1 MKDVFWWFLRSTF
14 MAKSKKEQEKKVHW
28 EERIKSK
35 WKHKD
40 QTDVEYFTRQDGSEA
55 VAKSWSEI
63 WVNSNKNNKQT
74 NKQIKEDSNYSSC
87 FCFTLIL
94 HFELR
99 TAGCFSKVLHQ
110 FTTAESSDLQV
121 YWGVKK
127 KKWGRNSLRVL
138 RLFTFLY
145 KL

>member
-1 MKDVFWWFLRSTF
+1 MKDVFWRFLRSTF
-14 MAKSKKEQEKKVHW
+14 MANSKKKQEKKVHR

-40 QTDVEYFTRQDGSEA
+40 QRDVEYFTRQDGSEA

-74 NKQIKEDSNYSSC
+74 KEDSNYPSC
-87 FCFTLIL
+87 LCFTLIL

-121 YWGVKK
+121 YWGS
-127 KKWGRNSLRVL
+127 NSLRVL